1 MLLVNKLA
9 ALKDLLTLVVGKGKV
24 HLGCLSAELVIQ
36 VTKFF
41 MILEPS
47 IETILLNC
55 TLSQLHTD
63 TLGWSTLTDTTD
75 NRSE

>member
-41 MILEPS
+41 MIF
-47 IETILLNC
+47 ETILLNC
-55 TLSQLHTD
+55 AFSQLHTD